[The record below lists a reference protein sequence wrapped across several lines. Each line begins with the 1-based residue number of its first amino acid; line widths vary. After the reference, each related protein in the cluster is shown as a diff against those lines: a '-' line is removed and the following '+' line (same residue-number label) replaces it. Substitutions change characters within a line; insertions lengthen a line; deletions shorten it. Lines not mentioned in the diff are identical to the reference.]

1 MTKKAMTKKPD
12 TALATAEQAPLARI
26 PVQSGRA
33 TVQALFER
41 SAGELSKA
49 LAGQMKTDRFIRS
62 AMTAYANGSDYFQ
75 KAEPVSLLAA
85 CMQAAQLG
93 LSVDPVL
100 GEAWLIPRRNNAR
113 NCVWINFQLGYKGL
127 IKLAR
132 RSENFLS
139 VHAELVHEGDFF
151 SYDLGSDP
159 KITHRKQMDV
169 KQRPPVQASYAVV
182 RYKHGPAQI
191 HVCPMWEIH
200 EARERS
206 DSYQNGRGPWI
217 DYFNSMA
224 KVVPLRAILK
234 LEAVDDVVL
243 RQLGHEDAQESA
255 TDVIEIGL
263 DGEMV
268 PSAELDSLPAAEVG
282 PPSSVADL
290 KEKFGG
296 NGQDISDESA

>member
-1 MTKKAMTKKPD
+1 MAKKKTNE
-12 TALATAEQAPLARI
+12 TALATAPPEKTAVARI

-41 SAGELSKA
+41 SSGELSKA
-49 LAGQMKTDRFIRS
+49 LAGQMKTDRFIRA

-100 GEAWLIPRRNNAR
+100 GEAWLIPRRNSAR

-132 RSENFLS
+132 RSGNFLS
-139 VHAELVHEGDFF
+139 VHAELVHVGDFF
-151 SYDLGSDP
+151 EYDLGSDP
-159 KITHRKQMDV
+159 RISHRKQMDV
-169 KQRPPVQASYAVV
+169 KVRPEVQASYAVV
-182 RYKHGPAQI
+182 RYKHGQSQI
-191 HVCPMWEIH
+191 HVSPLWEIH

-217 DYFNSMA
+217 DHFHSMA

-234 LEAVDDVVL
+234 LEAVDDVM

-255 TDVIEIGL
+255 NDVIEIGI
-263 DGEMV
+263 DGEML
-268 PSAELDSLPAAEVG
+268 PSAELDSLPAADMG
-282 PPSSVADL
+282 PPSSVEAL
-290 KEKFGG
+290 KSQFGG
-296 NGQDISDESA
+296 NGPEIADEPA